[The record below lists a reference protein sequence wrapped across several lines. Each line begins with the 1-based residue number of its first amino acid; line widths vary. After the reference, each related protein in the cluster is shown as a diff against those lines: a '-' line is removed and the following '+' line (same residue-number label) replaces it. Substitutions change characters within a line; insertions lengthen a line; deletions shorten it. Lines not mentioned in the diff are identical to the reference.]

1 MFRELNAPAKSSDG
15 KITQGSK
22 IFFLPYNDFVALF
35 IYLQVEM
42 LYKGFLCDCMEV
54 FMGCFLSLAHANP
67 IWAGYVAQ
75 LSVFVFFFFV

>member
-1 MFRELNAPAKSSDG
+1 
-15 KITQGSK
+15 
-22 IFFLPYNDFVALF
+22 
-35 IYLQVEM
+35 M

-75 LSVFVFFFFV
+75 LIVFVFFFRVKFTLRNVYMEKAMPD